1 MMDNIYLKI
10 DPACK
15 IKSDKEKST
24 NHIDGAVALVMV
36 LGRVMRN
43 EKLSSVYD
51 KRGILIL

>member
-1 MMDNIYLKI
+1 MMDIIYLKI